1 MKIIKAII
9 LIMYICF
16 ANISTHAITFQVI
29 SFVKSAPH
37 QKISDHC
44 YHCKISSRPQ
54 LLFEYQSRSYLSYV
68 NNCHIISNLRK
79 NFYSSLQHKLCFLY
93 LLLQNNS
100 FIVIRTFAC
109 LLSSPIQIENQCNF
123 LDAYEQVG
131 VVSAMFVHSFMET
144 TIFFASITF

>member
-1 MKIIKAII
+1 
-9 LIMYICF
+9 MYICF
-16 ANISTHAITFQVI
+16 ANISTHAITFQVT
-29 SFVKSAPH
+29 SFVKSAPL

-93 LLLQNNS
+93 PLLQNNS
-100 FIVIRTFAC
+100 FIFIRTFAS
-109 LLSSPIQIENQCNF
+109 LLSSLIQIENQCNF

-144 TIFFASITF
+144 TIFFPSITF